1 MKIKRI
7 NLKAFGKFK
16 NESYQFSEDQI
27 NLVFGDNEA
36 GKSTL
41 FESFKSLLC
50 GFTPASRDR
59 FPYIPWGEDEAA
71 LEMET
76 FQGELIQRRM
86 RSNIQGF
93 YKGSQ
98 GTEKIQNRPLF
109 DIDRSLLENLYT
121 LQADDLLDIDKRSM
135 EYVFD
140 ELSTTFDVPGMLSP
154 KNALEQLDDRR
165 KSLYT
170 NHAHSGRPLNM
181 IEMELEELK
190 SQLVD
195 IEDSAQMYRKDLAEY
210 DQTEKLSLE
219 LAGKIDDLKQ
229 EIDRIHHLESK
240 KNDWEQLKKARR
252 SIHQESLSRSLGSE
266 FIDRFKEIDFDVENY
281 AEQLISRKRELERLQ
296 QDLDPL
302 EEAEIRFLDEFDD
315 YVSSLQ
321 RNESEIDKLT
331 QLIERSTQDKQSQ
344 SQRFD
349 NLAMANFVQVPSYEN
364 FSYISLSRIR
374 PSVIFPVFLGLVL
387 LGLGYLASLF
397 HRTEFVLARNVTL
410 AAVVIGLGI
419 LVYFLY
425 ALWSY
430 HRQRRQHYLNPEF
443 NQRDLG
449 EMAQLAR
456 QLQEFDHLIDR
467 SKTEI
472 EQIQAEQSG
481 LLERY
486 DFSSSDEVF
495 LRERVL
501 FRKQDRQDDK
511 SDQIARLERE
521 LSAVQEKLEYQSMLK
536 TEQIRPLKA
545 YSDEPDRA
553 IDLLQSDLKA
563 IAFYDELQRQW
574 DEDPV
579 APEDLQALETMPLD
593 ELKQQEEA
601 LQDLF
606 RQTISQSA
614 SARERMRQYEKL
626 KPMEEYR
633 NQIRTLE
640 DRRRDIL
647 YEYNSLILLYNLL
660 NQHYRSFIETHQPE
674 LLEIASDYLK
684 DFSSNRYHQI
694 LTIEEEFY
702 LKRSN
707 GELVK
712 LASSH
717 SKGIRSQLY
726 LALRLAII
734 DTVEKQQPLP
744 LFFDEAF
751 SNWDNPRLKRTLSV
765 LREIA
770 KHRQVFIFTCR
781 QEDAAMIEAQTACY
795 RIDLNI

>member
-315 YVSSLQ
+315 YVSILQ

-425 ALWSY
+425 ALW
-430 HRQRRQHYLNPEF
+430 
-443 NQRDLG
+443 
-449 EMAQLAR
+449 
-456 QLQEFDHLIDR
+456 
-467 SKTEI
+467 
-472 EQIQAEQSG
+472 
-481 LLERY
+481 
-486 DFSSSDEVF
+486 
-495 LRERVL
+495 
-501 FRKQDRQDDK
+501 
-511 SDQIARLERE
+511 
-521 LSAVQEKLEYQSMLK
+521 
-536 TEQIRPLKA
+536 
-545 YSDEPDRA
+545 
-553 IDLLQSDLKA
+553 
-563 IAFYDELQRQW
+563 
-574 DEDPV
+574 
-579 APEDLQALETMPLD
+579 
-593 ELKQQEEA
+593 
-601 LQDLF
+601 
-606 RQTISQSA
+606 
-614 SARERMRQYEKL
+614 
-626 KPMEEYR
+626 
-633 NQIRTLE
+633 
-640 DRRRDIL
+640 
-647 YEYNSLILLYNLL
+647 
-660 NQHYRSFIETHQPE
+660 
-674 LLEIASDYLK
+674 
-684 DFSSNRYHQI
+684 
-694 LTIEEEFY
+694 
-702 LKRSN
+702 
-707 GELVK
+707 
-712 LASSH
+712 
-717 SKGIRSQLY
+717 
-726 LALRLAII
+726 
-734 DTVEKQQPLP
+734 
-744 LFFDEAF
+744 
-751 SNWDNPRLKRTLSV
+751 
-765 LREIA
+765 
-770 KHRQVFIFTCR
+770 
-781 QEDAAMIEAQTACY
+781 
-795 RIDLNI
+795 